1 MLLHIDRTSPF
12 FDIIKIEIGNSR
24 YFSYTM
30 SNDDIDTISIMI
42 NSPDFQTV
50 ALGFNLIVTDCDF
63 KVAKELY
70 GSETND
76 LPDKFNN
83 FAHVCDYLQRWSCEH
98 EYMKSIW
105 PRRADTLYRPAALAV
120 LSRIRRLNKN
130 NAQMK
135 TCPNCQATGI
145 PDNAQFCP
153 ECGASFPIVKKQ
165 KPQKK
170 KGSSLWW
177 LVILLCISP
186 FVIHALTTWLP
197 EYKETK
203 NAEAYF
209 NKLYA
214 TGPAGFRS
222 GTEDAWFNT
231 EMANIDVRNHGSM
244 TMHRPYIWVYDE
256 YSKVRLEVNEYED
269 GLLTG
274 YITYESNNY
283 ERCSHKY
290 YIKGSALSG
299 NWTFSTYDVNDN
311 ICDSYSG
318 IIDKSRSGYENGYQY
333 RSIFKG
339 TCVNKRN
346 NKSIQFRMYEV
357 DYGTY

>member
-1 MLLHIDRTSPF
+1 
-12 FDIIKIEIGNSR
+12 
-24 YFSYTM
+24 M
-30 SNDDIDTISIMI
+30 SNHEIETIAKLI
-42 NSPDFQTV
+42 NSPDV
-50 ALGFNLIVTDCDF
+50 LDAALGYTLIVTDDDFNLVQKLYAAEDSELPDNFSSFGDVCDF
-63 KVAKELY
+63 VRKKQLENRFMKK
-70 GSETND
+70 SWHD
-76 LPDKFNN
+76 L
-83 FAHVCDYLQRWSCEH
+83 
-98 EYMKSIW
+98 
-105 PRRADTLYRPAALAV
+105 ADTLYRPAALAV

-197 EYKETK
+197 EYKEKK

-231 EMANIDVRNHGSM
+231 EMANIDVRNHGGSM

-283 ERCSHKY
+283 ERCSHKD